1 MQDVTVKSTIGV
13 VVLVFVVFY
22 MMTSPDQA
30 AAIFHTSWH
39 AVVNVAHGVG
49 RFLDKVTS

>member
-1 MQDVTVKSTIGV
+1 MTVKSTIGV
-13 VVLVFVVFY
+13 VVLVFLVFY

-30 AAIFHTSWH
+30 ANMFHSSWH
-39 AVVNVAHGVG
+39 AIVNVAHGVG